1 MKANI
6 MNNKNKTPEVRF
18 SGFTD
23 EWEEKR
29 LRELAS
35 IIKGKQI
42 DKTELSIKKTQ
53 KNSFPVY
60 NGGKTPSGYINKY
73 NRNNSIMISEGGASA
88 GFVNYYPNK
97 YWSGSHNYTI
107 YEKNINK
114 TFIIFVLEYNQ
125 RKIYTLKIGSGIPNI
140 QLKTI
145 DNFVLSISTDISE
158 QQKIGD
164 FFKNLDHLIDL
175 QQKKI
180 TYLKELKQG
189 NLQKMFPQ
197 KNSKVPEIRFS
208 GFTDEWEEKKLGV
221 TCQIVMGQSPNSN
234 NYTKNPNDN
243 ILVQGNADMKN
254 GRVRPRVW
262 TTQITKKAAKGDLIL
277 SVRAPVGDIGITDY
291 DVVLGRGVASIK
303 GNQFILQLLSYM
315 NEISYWAKLS
325 TGSTFE
331 SINSKDIKNAEI
343 NIPSIQEQQKIGNF
357 FKNLDDLINLNQDK
371 LDKLKDSKK
380 GFLQK
385 MFC

>member
-1 MKANI
+1 

-97 YWSGSHNYTI
+97 YWSGGHNYTI

-114 TFIIFVLEYNQ
+114 AFIIFVLEYNQ

-158 QQKIGD
+158 QQKIG
-164 FFKNLDHLIDL
+164 
-175 QQKKI
+175 
-180 TYLKELKQG
+180 
-189 NLQKMFPQ
+189 
-197 KNSKVPEIRFS
+197 
-208 GFTDEWEEKKLGV
+208 
-221 TCQIVMGQSPNSN
+221 
-234 NYTKNPNDN
+234 
-243 ILVQGNADMKN
+243 
-254 GRVRPRVW
+254 
-262 TTQITKKAAKGDLIL
+262 
-277 SVRAPVGDIGITDY
+277 
-291 DVVLGRGVASIK
+291 
-303 GNQFILQLLSYM
+303 
-315 NEISYWAKLS
+315 
-325 TGSTFE
+325 
-331 SINSKDIKNAEI
+331 
-343 NIPSIQEQQKIGNF
+343 NF